1 MKFAIFTT
9 LLAICS
15 SLVAS
20 VPVPD
25 AEVSVLEA
33 RSIATI
39 YPDLVVEIYSPSF
52 GYQST
57 SVYVS
62 RYTYQGQQYDY
73 DALLEFTF
81 TQGYPGSTCTF
92 AFSDGWYASGT
103 QKVQLFSVG
112 GPILASNTFTSR
124 PYRDISYGI
133 FTVTADGATGTW
145 DDIPIPTFP
154 CPAIPTSL
162 GFEVVP
168 EGDTDYVSWDI
179 NAGLAIVVLS

>member
-15 SLVAS
+15 GLVAS

-25 AEVSVLEA
+25 AEVSNLKT

-39 YPDLVVEIYSPSF
+39 YPDLVVEIYSPNY
-52 GYQST
+52 GYTSN

-62 RYTYQGQQYDY
+62 RYTYQGQQYDTN
-73 DALLEFTF
+73 ALLEYTF
-81 TQGYPGSTCTF
+81 SQGYPGKTCTF
-92 AFSDGWYASGT
+92 AFSDGWYAGGT

-112 GPILASNTFTSR
+112 GPISTSNTFTSR

-133 FTVTADGATGTW
+133 FTISVDGTTGTW

-154 CPAIPTSL
+154 CPATATSL

-168 EGDTDYVSWDI
+168 EGDSDYAGWDI
-179 NAGLAIVVLS
+179 NAGLAIVVL